1 MRGGYEKDLFGNPVP
16 PPERKSRATKPRQAG
31 LSGNV
36 QSSPTIPGDTPSPPG
51 EYHVRTIIGSE
62 VNRTLAADRIH
73 STADLAQAT
82 QYLYRSAVERLDGI
96 VTDKDGRPLAVV
108 GGFKG
113 SIDSASVYPS
123 TLVAEAVRVP
133 DAANIWFSHN
143 HPSGLSSLSNA
154 DKRLSGVLS
163 DVFEGSGIEPRGL
176 IAVGQG
182 QFSDVDGYT
191 GPIPASGATV
201 TVPAIEREQEGE
213 PTNITIESPGAARL
227 AGAAYYKQEENPGIL
242 LLNTRN
248 QVIGWAPISQPMIEG
263 PLRHTGQLR
272 AIYRAISESN
282 SAAAILIHGGE
293 LDHVLVHADDA
304 GGNIAAALDK
314 AGVRPLDVL
323 NAKTGESRA
332 EKGRPIANSIMYR
345 DGVAEEGATYGGA
358 GLSKA
363 DAQDLTLRFVRDYPG
378 ALELAYRFRQNTTEL
393 YGSRADEVPASM
405 KGGYV
410 PKETPHNGR
419 NYRGRI
425 DIPLENMRDTRDL
438 LLTLRHEVVGHYGAN
453 TFAPEEKR
461 ALLDGLVAARNEPG
475 IKPLW
480 EGVDRHYGDRSLDVR
495 AEEVFAL
502 HCEGIAPR
510 HHINDPQVADR
521 GQRALLETCIERT
534 RVMQAADLSSIAC
547 MVAQGLH
554 DRTRTQQTFPEINEL
569 LRKDNTMEPKKPF
582 HEVVAEKLI
591 EQLKA
596 GTAPWQKPWSP
607 GEPNAYLP
615 MNPTTGKR
623 YKGVNAIHLMAQGRS
638 DARWMTYKQAA
649 AEGAQVRKGEKGTP
663 VQYWKFSEEQT
674 KLDEQGKPVLDGE
687 GKPVKENVMLERPRV
702 FFATVF
708 NAEQIDG
715 LPPIQQKTEQQ
726 WNAVERAE
734 HILNASGA
742 KITHAAGDRAF
753 YRPSTDSITMPERG
767 QFESA
772 DRYYATALHELG
784 HWTGHPSR
792 LDRDLSHPFGSE
804 GYAKEELR
812 AEIASMILGDEL
824 GIGHDPGQHV
834 AYVGSWIKALQDDPL
849 EVFRASADAE
859 KIHDYVL
866 AFEQKQVQE
875 QTQQQ
880 TQQPEAFIDSIGMLR
895 RWDTADPMPGD
906 WQGIAKST
914 TDTFFYVGRE
924 GEERT
929 FTALKAEN
937 FEQAQQEA
945 AIVEA
950 LAVDIRE
957 VLNNP
962 DVTFNHFEAY
972 QGDTLEQAL
981 RDRGLTTVGSVTGH
995 DPGSFSETAWT
1006 RLSPVFGITPD
1017 HEDMGNPY
1025 LERKGL
1031 AQEFMLKAEQL
1042 HQALQQGQEASMQ
1055 LPEQQAAEQLPAVAE
1070 AWTLGHLERGT
1081 LARALDGAN
1090 QEQIEKVSAVLNA
1103 MQPLNTQNDFWTR
1116 HELPQDVDALES
1128 KLRQAGDFLER
1139 RGLDAAVAEART
1151 AGDYESMDKAATE
1164 ALGFTLPHDWN
1175 GNVQVQG
1182 NVTVMIDGKEHVEPA
1197 AALGVEPTFWGVYA
1211 QLEDGRHDWLA
1222 DFNTQEQAEELA
1234 ERLGLIDAN
1243 SEKNEHEK
1251 AAKLARVQEERVR
1264 RDPSSTDEDIS
1275 AAKEARKAAE
1285 ATAMLAESETQRRN
1299 AERERDERDRQQAA
1313 QQQKSERTYINV
1325 PYREK
1330 NEAKELGARWDRQQQ
1345 SWYVPGNLDAGPFA
1359 KWVQGAATAA
1369 TEGRQEEQKGQ
1380 QQGEAQTTQQR
1391 TYLAVPYGERG
1402 AAKAAGAMWDKAA
1415 KSWYAGPKADMERLQ
1430 RWMPDNVRSEQG
1442 PAMSPREEFA
1452 EALRSIG
1459 CVVSGE
1465 HPIMDGK
1472 KHRIGV
1478 EGDKKGEKA
1487 GFYVGHLDGH
1497 PAGYIKNNRTGI
1509 DMKWK
1514 SKGYALDPA
1523 EKAKLQAEAAA
1534 KLAERAAEQERVQEA
1549 TAQRVTRQT
1558 SGLQAIEQP
1567 TPYLNAKGIQV
1578 HDGVLT
1584 DKEGQKTYIPA
1595 FDAGGKQWT
1604 MQYIQED
1611 GTKRFA
1617 KDSRKEGCFHP
1628 VGGMDAVA
1636 SAPALIVAEGYA
1648 TAAQVAEAAG
1658 QATIAAFDSGNL
1670 EAVAKALHEKFP
1682 DKPVIIAGDDDRH
1695 LELTQGVNP
1704 GRSKAEAAAKA
1715 VGGKALFPIFAPGEN
1730 TYPADLP
1737 PITPQAFREHE
1748 RAQQRLDAAEAG
1760 KVQLTEKEAADLK
1773 RALLSSEQL
1782 GGLAGMKAHTDFND
1796 LATRSSLGR
1805 EAVNRQV
1812 SAAVAQ
1818 AVQAAERKAEQKQER
1833 VEKQEQKQEQ
1843 KQRRGA
1849 RVG

>member
-1 MRGGYEKDLFGNPVP
+1 MAL
-16 PPERKSRATKPRQAG
+16 TK
-31 LSGNV
+31 
-36 QSSPTIPGDTPSPPG
+36 
-51 EYHVRTIIGSE
+51 
-62 VNRTLAADRIH
+62 
-73 STADLAQAT
+73 
-82 QYLYRSAVERLDGI
+82 
-96 VTDKDGRPLAVV
+96 
-108 GGFKG
+108 
-113 SIDSASVYPS
+113 
-123 TLVAEAVRVP
+123 
-133 DAANIWFSHN
+133 
-143 HPSGLSSLSNA
+143 
-154 DKRLSGVLS
+154 
-163 DVFEGSGIEPRGL
+163 IE
-176 IAVGQG
+176 
-182 QFSDVDGYT
+182 
-191 GPIPASGATV
+191 
-201 TVPAIEREQEGE
+201 
-213 PTNITIESPGAARL
+213 
-227 AGAAYYKQEENPGIL
+227 
-242 LLNTRN
+242 
-248 QVIGWAPISQPMIEG
+248 
-263 PLRHTGQLR
+263 
-272 AIYRAISESN
+272 
-282 SAAAILIHGGE
+282 
-293 LDHVLVHADDA
+293 
-304 GGNIAAALDK
+304 
-314 AGVRPLDVL
+314 
-323 NAKTGESRA
+323 
-332 EKGRPIANSIMYR
+332 
-345 DGVAEEGATYGGA
+345 
-358 GLSKA
+358 
-363 DAQDLTLRFVRDYPG
+363 AQDLTRRFVRDYPG
-378 ALELAYRFRQNTTEL
+378 ALALAYRFRQNTAEL

-410 PKETPHNGR
+410 PKETTHNGR
-419 NYRGRI
+419 TYQGRI
-425 DIPLENMRDTRDL
+425 DIPLENLRDPRDL
-438 LLTLRHEVVGHYGAN
+438 LVTLRHEVLGHYGAN
-453 TFAPEEKR
+453 TFAPDEKR

-480 EGVDRHYGDRSLDVR
+480 ESIDRRYSDRSLDVR

-502 HCEGIAPR
+502 HCEGVAPI
-510 HHINDPQVADR
+510 HHVNDAQAAER
-521 GQRALLETCIERT
+521 GRQSFLETCIDRA
-534 RVMQAADLSSIAC
+534 RPMQAADLNSIAC

-554 DRTRTQQTFPEINEL
+554 DRTRTQQTFPQINEL
-569 LRKDNTMEPKKPF
+569 QRRDETMEPKKPF

-623 YKGVNAIHLMAQGRS
+623 YKGINAIHLMAQGRS

-674 KLDEQGKPVLDGE
+674 KLDDQGKPVLDGE

-726 WNAVERAE
+726 WDAVERAE

-962 DVTFNHFEAY
+962 DVTFSHFEAF

-1090 QEQIEKVSAVLNA
+1090 QDQIEKVSAVLDA

-1128 KLRQAGDFLER
+1128 KLQQAGDFLER

-1151 AGDYESMDKAATE
+1151 AGDYESMDKAASE

-1222 DFNTQEQAEELA
+1222 DFNNQEQAEELA

-1285 ATAMLAESETQRRN
+1285 ATAMLAESETQRRS

-1313 QQQKSERTYINV
+1313 QQQKTERTYINV

-1380 QQGEAQTTQQR
+1380 QQGEAQSTQQR

-1558 SGLQAIEQP
+1558 AGLQAIEQP
-1567 TPYLNAKGIQV
+1567 TPYLNAKGVQV
-1578 HDGVLT
+1578 HAGVLT

-1636 SAPALIVAEGYA
+1636 AAPALIVAEGYA

-1760 KVQLTEKEAADLK
+1760 KVQLTDKEAADLK
-1773 RALLSSEQL
+1773 RALLSTEQL

-1796 LATRSSLGR
+1796 LASRSSLGR

>member
-1 MRGGYEKDLFGNPVP
+1 MAL
-16 PPERKSRATKPRQAG
+16 TK
-31 LSGNV
+31 
-36 QSSPTIPGDTPSPPG
+36 T
-51 EYHVRTIIGSE
+51 E
-62 VNRTLAADRIH
+62 
-73 STADLAQAT
+73 
-82 QYLYRSAVERLDGI
+82 
-96 VTDKDGRPLAVV
+96 
-108 GGFKG
+108 
-113 SIDSASVYPS
+113 
-123 TLVAEAVRVP
+123 
-133 DAANIWFSHN
+133 
-143 HPSGLSSLSNA
+143 
-154 DKRLSGVLS
+154 
-163 DVFEGSGIEPRGL
+163 
-176 IAVGQG
+176 
-182 QFSDVDGYT
+182 
-191 GPIPASGATV
+191 
-201 TVPAIEREQEGE
+201 
-213 PTNITIESPGAARL
+213 
-227 AGAAYYKQEENPGIL
+227 
-242 LLNTRN
+242 
-248 QVIGWAPISQPMIEG
+248 
-263 PLRHTGQLR
+263 
-272 AIYRAISESN
+272 
-282 SAAAILIHGGE
+282 
-293 LDHVLVHADDA
+293 
-304 GGNIAAALDK
+304 
-314 AGVRPLDVL
+314 
-323 NAKTGESRA
+323 
-332 EKGRPIANSIMYR
+332 
-345 DGVAEEGATYGGA
+345 
-358 GLSKA
+358 
-363 DAQDLTLRFVRDYPG
+363 AQDLTRRFVRDYPG
-378 ALELAYRFRQNTTEL
+378 ALALAYRFRQSTTDL

-410 PKETPHNGR
+410 PKEAIHNGR
-419 NYRGRI
+419 TYQGRI
-425 DIPLENMRDTRDL
+425 DIPLENLRDPRDL
-438 LLTLRHEVVGHYGAN
+438 LVTLRHEVLGHYGAN
-453 TFAPEEKR
+453 TFTPDEKR
-461 ALLDGLVAARNEPG
+461 ALLDGLVAARSESG

-480 EGVDRHYGDRSLDVR
+480 ESIDRRYSDRSLDVR

-502 HCEGIAPR
+502 HCEGVAPI
-510 HHINDPQVADR
+510 HHVNDAQAAER
-521 GQRALLETCIERT
+521 GRQSFLETCIDRT
-534 RVMQAADLSSIAC
+534 RPMQAADLSSIAC

-554 DRTRTQQTFPEINEL
+554 DRTRTQQTFPQINEL
-569 LRKDNTMEPKKPF
+569 QRRDETMEPKKPF

-596 GTAPWQKPWSP
+596 GTAPWQKPWNP

-623 YKGVNAIHLMAQGRS
+623 YKGINAIHLMAQGRS

-674 KLDEQGKPVLDGE
+674 KLDEQGKPVLDAG
-687 GKPVKENVMLERPRV
+687 GKPIKENVMLERPRV

-726 WNAVERAE
+726 WDAVERAE

-753 YRPSTDSITMPERG
+753 YRSSTDSITMPERG

-792 LDRDLSHPFGSE
+792 LDRDMAHPFGSQ

-849 EVFRASADAE
+849 EVFRAAADAE

-875 QTQQQ
+875 LSNMNQYETDALEYLQYHHALNNLTVEDKAFLQNASVNGDSPVVAAIELAKQ
-880 TQQPEAFIDSIGMLR
+880 NKLPLTDEGFIYGFTNNMNHYRVESPGRDSFNFQMKGSSLETKQVQYLFDIADSPVTHEIEVNFHTRTANLVSTIDKASGNVLQLNSDLFFSDVKALPADTLSAIRLSELIESHDFVSTLKREDEYINAIASALNEYKSGRLDESDFALLINNLAVLDGTEAAIQPFDEPDKWTGNVRVQGCIERKDFVSGETFIEAAKGEEIPDFYGVYLEQDDGSDMWYLDCDSIDKANSVER
-895 RWDTADPMPGD
+895 RLEKIYEVSQTFSSEQLSELNVASQEVPIPRD
-906 WQGIAKST
+906 WQGEACRQYDLEMEKIMGQGYFKAQGLFIEAEHAKERIETIHWDGRTPTLAELEEEKELQASIAETEKLLHKNVYINPVVKERMYPVIQNRT
-914 TDTFFYVGRE
+914 INFTDDIVAYLGEMEAQLGAEAGQLRAE
-924 GEERT
+924 GE
-929 FTALKAEN
+929 
-937 FEQAQQEA
+937 
-945 AIVEA
+945 
-950 LAVDIRE
+950 
-957 VLNNP
+957 
-962 DVTFNHFEAY
+962 
-972 QGDTLEQAL
+972 
-981 RDRGLTTVGSVTGH
+981 
-995 DPGSFSETAWT
+995 
-1006 RLSPVFGITPD
+1006 
-1017 HEDMGNPY
+1017 
-1025 LERKGL
+1025 
-1031 AQEFMLKAEQL
+1031 
-1042 HQALQQGQEASMQ
+1042 ALQK
-1055 LPEQQAAEQLPAVAE
+1055 PV
-1070 AWTLGHLERGT
+1070 
-1081 LARALDGAN
+1081 
-1090 QEQIEKVSAVLNA
+1090 EK
-1103 MQPLNTQNDFWTR
+1103 
-1116 HELPQDVDALES
+1116 
-1128 KLRQAGDFLER
+1128 
-1139 RGLDAAVAEART
+1139 
-1151 AGDYESMDKAATE
+1151 
-1164 ALGFTLPHDWN
+1164 
-1175 GNVQVQG
+1175 
-1182 NVTVMIDGKEHVEPA
+1182 
-1197 AALGVEPTFWGVYA
+1197 
-1211 QLEDGRHDWLA
+1211 
-1222 DFNTQEQAEELA
+1222 QAE
-1234 ERLGLIDAN
+1234 
-1243 SEKNEHEK
+1243 
-1251 AAKLARVQEERVR
+1251 
-1264 RDPSSTDEDIS
+1264 
-1275 AAKEARKAAE
+1275 
-1285 ATAMLAESETQRRN
+1285 
-1299 AERERDERDRQQAA
+1299 RQF
-1313 QQQKSERTYINV
+1313 INV
-1325 PYREK
+1325 PFREK
-1330 NEAKELGARWDRQQQ
+1330 DEAKALGARWDRQQQ
-1345 SWYVPGNLDAGPFA
+1345 SWYVPGNVDVGVFA

-1369 TEGRQEEQKGQ
+1369 AEGRQEERGGQ
-1380 QQGEAQTTQQR
+1380 QQGEAQSTQQR

-1415 KSWYAGPKADMERLQ
+1415 KSWYAGQKADMERLQ

-1459 CVVSGE
+1459 CVVGGE

-1478 EGDKKGEKA
+1478 EGDKRGEKA

-1558 SGLQAIEQP
+1558 GALQAIEHP
-1567 TPYLNAKGIQV
+1567 TPYLNTKGVQL

-1636 SAPALIVAEGYA
+1636 AAPALIVAEGYA

-1670 EAVAKALHEKFP
+1670 ESVAKALHEKFP
-1682 DKPVIIAGDDDRH
+1682 NKPVIIAGDDDRH

-1715 VGGKALFPIFAPGEN
+1715 VGGKPLFPIFAPGEN

-1737 PITPQAFREHE
+1737 PITPQSFREHE
-1748 RAQQRLDAAEAG
+1748 RAQKRLDAAEAG
-1760 KVQLTEKEAADLK
+1760 EVQLTDKEAADLK
-1773 RALLSSEQL
+1773 RALLSTEQL
-1782 GGLAGMKAHTDFND
+1782 RGLAGMKEHTDFND

-1833 VEKQEQKQEQ
+1833 VEKQKQEQ
-1843 KQRRGA
+1843 KQRRGT